1 LYTNSFIIHNSPFLI
16 ETPFFSVVIP
26 TYNRANLIVATLDSI
41 FNQKLPILS
50 KLESETIFYE
60 VILVDDGSTDNTKQ
74 IIKSTYL
81 DKNSDKFE
89 SRLKYFQKENE
100 ERSVARNFGISKAKG
115 NFILFFDS
123 DDFMQSHHLQTLYTA
138 IVNNPK
144 AQFLATKFEFEVE
157 VFNGKKNEKR
167 IFPSHITHLKEGFYD
182 YKLVLEGSYFGT
194 LVCFD
199 RKLIDTKIGLKPF
212 PIEFNICEDWIFLFR
227 NLYLHN
233 IPIYVIDKT
242 TITVNDHPNRSMADN
257 QKVILARLEATS
269 FLENELSLSDSELK
283 TLKGYSY
290 QFCAVH
296 SYIDKNKKQ
305 AFGFWKK
312 MVSYLGYTKNT
323 IILGIKILVGKSF
336 IEKLK

>member
-1 LYTNSFIIHNSPFLI
+1 M
-16 ETPFFSVVIP
+16 
-26 TYNRANLIVATLDSI
+26 IVATLDSI
-41 FNQKLPILS
+41 FNQKVVNVEN
-50 KLESETIFYE
+50 ESIFYE
-60 VILVDDGSTDNTKQ
+60 VILVDDGSTDNTRE
-74 IIKSTYL
+74 IIETTYL
-81 DKNSDKFE
+81 DKNSSKYE
-89 SRLKYFQKENE
+89 SRLRYFQKDNE
-100 ERSVARNFGISKAKG
+100 ERSVARNFGIDKAKG
-115 NFILFFDS
+115 NYILFFDS
-123 DDFMQSHHLQTLYTA
+123 DDFMQNHHLQTLYNA
-138 IVNNPK
+138 IKQNPK
-144 AQFLATKFEFEVE
+144 AQFLATKFEFETVI
-157 VFNGKKNEKR
+157 NNENK
-167 IFPSHITHLKEGFYD
+167 IFPSHIAHLKEGFYD
-182 YKLVLEGSYFGT
+182 YKLILEGSYFGT

-257 QKVILARLEATS
+257 QKVILARLKATS
-269 FLENELSLSDSELK
+269 FLENELSLSDAELK
-283 TLKGYSY
+283 ILKGYSY

-312 MVSYLGYTKNT
+312 MVSYLGYNKNT
-323 IILGIKILVGKSF
+323 IILGIKILIGKSF